1 MDRCLVGP
9 LLGTVGLAYTR
20 LGEVRQAV
28 TVLQQA
34 QAIGAQIGDPQI
46 IQVTTRA
53 LEQLSKPG

>member
-1 MDRCLVGP
+1 
-9 LLGTVGLAYTR
+9 
-20 LGEVRQAV
+20 LGEVEKAM

-53 LEQLSKPG
+53 LEQLSKPE